1 MVNMEL
7 KETEK
12 NLLEAVS
19 HIIETDGFTKIGVN
33 RIARQAGCDKVLIY
47 RYFGG
52 LDGLLVEWAK
62 RHDYYSFAYSEFIE
76 NIKGAEEKDIRQIVK
91 DVLIRQLHY
100 LKDNVLMQ
108 ELLVWELSG
117 QSSFKGILEARERSG
132 YKLQEELNRYLN
144 VGNDN
149 EMAIAIIVSAI
160 NYIVLFTR
168 QYQKINGIDFG
179 NTEAWNRMESQIF
192 KYVDFIFAGYQG
204 GNGGSGTLEINSSVS
219 I

>member
-1 MVNMEL
+1 MEL

-12 NLLEAVS
+12 RLLEAVS
-19 HIIETDGFTKIGVN
+19 QIIENDGFTKIGVN
-33 RIARQAGCDKVLIY
+33 RIANQAGCDKVLIY

-76 NIKGAEEKDIRQIVK
+76 TIKKAESKDIKQIVK
-91 DVLIRQLHY
+91 NVFMRQLYH

-117 QSSFKGILEARERSG
+117 HSSFKGIIEERERIG
-132 YKLQEELNRYLN
+132 YKLQKELNRVLN
-144 VGNDN
+144 TDSDN
-149 EMAIAIIVSAI
+149 SMSIAIIVSAI

-168 QYQKINGIDFG
+168 QYHKINGIDFSKP
-179 NTEAWNRMESQIF
+179 EAWDRMKSTISR
-192 KYVDFIFAGYQG
+192 YVDFIFEET
-204 GNGGSGTLEINSSVS
+204 SL
-219 I
+219 

>member
-1 MVNMEL
+1 MSPHSDTAIYMEL

-12 NLLEAVS
+12 NLLDAVS

-33 RIARQAGCDKVLIY
+33 RIAKQAGCDKVLIY

-62 RHDYYSFAYSEFIE
+62 RHDYYSFAYSEFKE
-76 NIKGAEEKDIRQIVK
+76 TIKGVGEKDIRQIVK

-100 LKDNVLMQ
+100 LKGSVLMQ

-117 QSSFKGILEARERSG
+117 QSSFKGILETRERSG

-149 EMAIAIIVSAI
+149 DISIAMIISAI

-168 QYQKINGIDFG
+168 QYHRINGIDFSEP
-179 NTEAWNRMESQIF
+179 EAWGRLETMIS
-192 KYVDFIFAGYQG
+192 KYVDFIF
-204 GNGGSGTLEINSSVS
+204 ENSNL
-219 I
+219 

>member
-1 MVNMEL
+1 MKNMEL

-12 NLLEAVS
+12 NLLDAVS
-19 HIIETDGFTKIGVN
+19 YIIENDGFTKIGVN
-33 RIARQAGCDKVLIY
+33 RIANKAGCDKVLIY

-76 NIKGAEEKDIRQIVK
+76 TIKDAEDRDVKQIVK

-108 ELLVWELSG
+108 ELMIWELSG
-117 QSSFKGILEARERSG
+117 HSSFKGILEERERSG
-132 YKLQEELNRYLN
+132 YKLQEELNRYLKI
-144 VGNDN
+144 GNDN
-149 EMAIAIIVSAI
+149 DISIAIIISAI

-168 QYQKINGIDFG
+168 QYHKINGIDFSKP
-179 NTEAWNRMESQIF
+179 EAWERLETMIS
-192 KYVDFIFAGYQG
+192 KYVDFIFK
-204 GNGGSGTLEINSSVS
+204 NSGL
-219 I
+219 

>member
-1 MVNMEL
+1 MEL

-19 HIIETDGFTKIGVN
+19 YIIENDGFTKIGVN
-33 RIARQAGCDKVLIY
+33 RIANQAGCDKVLIY

-76 NIKGAEEKDIRQIVK
+76 TIKSAEGKDIKQIVK

-117 QSSFKGILEARERSG
+117 HSSFKGILEERERSG

-144 VGNDN
+144 IGNDN
-149 EMAIAIIVSAI
+149 DMSVTMIISAI

-168 QYQKINGIDFG
+168 QYHRINGIDFSKP
-179 NTEAWNRMESQIF
+179 EAWGRLETMISE
-192 KYVDFIFAGYQG
+192 YVDFIF
-204 GNGGSGTLEINSSVS
+204 ENSSL
-219 I
+219 

>member
-1 MVNMEL
+1 MEL

-12 NLLEAVS
+12 RLLEAVS
-19 HIIETDGFTKIGVN
+19 QIIENDGFTKIGVN
-33 RIARQAGCDKVLIY
+33 RIANQAGCDKVLIY

-76 NIKGAEEKDIRQIVK
+76 TIKRAEGKNIKQIVT
-91 DVLIRQLHY
+91 DVLVRQLHH

-117 QSSFKGILEARERSG
+117 HSSFKIIIEERERVG
-132 YKLQEELNRYLN
+132 YKLQEELNRCLSTDS
-144 VGNDN
+144 DN
-149 EMAIAIIVSAI
+149 NMSIAIIVSAI

-168 QYQKINGIDFG
+168 QYHKINGIDFSKP
-179 NTEAWNRMESQIF
+179 EAWDRMETMISI
-192 KYVDFIFAGYQG
+192 YVDFIFDGK
-204 GNGGSGTLEINSSVS
+204 NL
-219 I
+219 

>member
-1 MVNMEL
+1 MEL

-12 NLLEAVS
+12 RLLEAVS
-19 HIIETDGFTKIGVN
+19 QIIENDGFTKIGVN
-33 RIARQAGCDKVLIY
+33 RIANQAGCDKVLIY

-76 NIKGAEEKDIRQIVK
+76 TIKKVESKDIKQIVK
-91 DVLIRQLHY
+91 NVFMRQLYH

-117 QSSFKGILEARERSG
+117 HSSFKGIIEERERIG
-132 YKLQEELNRYLN
+132 YKLQKELNRVLN
-144 VGNDN
+144 TDSDN
-149 EMAIAIIVSAI
+149 SMSIAIIVSAI

-168 QYQKINGIDFG
+168 QYHKINGIDFSKP
-179 NTEAWNRMESQIF
+179 EAWDRMKSTISR
-192 KYVDFIFAGYQG
+192 YVDFIFEET
-204 GNGGSGTLEINSSVS
+204 SL
-219 I
+219 

>member
-1 MVNMEL
+1 MSPHSDTAIYMEL

-12 NLLEAVS
+12 NLLDAVS

-33 RIARQAGCDKVLIY
+33 RIAKQAGCDKVLIY

-52 LDGLLVEWAK
+52 LNGLLVEWAK

-76 NIKGAEEKDIRQIVK
+76 TIKDAEDKDVKQIVK
-91 DVLIRQLHY
+91 DVLLRQLHY
-100 LKDNVLMQ
+100 LKGSVLMQ
-108 ELLVWELSG
+108 ELLVWEVSG

-149 EMAIAIIVSAI
+149 DISIAIIISAI
-160 NYIVLFTR
+160 NYIILFTR
-168 QYQKINGIDFG
+168 QYHKLNGTDFSKP
-179 NTEAWNRMESQIF
+179 EAWNRLETMIS
-192 KYVDFIFAGYQG
+192 KYVDFIF
-204 GNGGSGTLEINSSVS
+204 SNSNL
-219 I
+219 

>member
-1 MVNMEL
+1 MEL

-12 NLLEAVS
+12 RLLEAVS
-19 HIIETDGFTKIGVN
+19 QIIENDGFTKIGVN
-33 RIARQAGCDKVLIY
+33 RIANQAGCDKVLIY

-76 NIKGAEEKDIRQIVK
+76 TIKKAESKDIKQIVK
-91 DVLIRQLHY
+91 NVFMRQLYH

-117 QSSFKGILEARERSG
+117 HSSFKGIIEERERIG
-132 YKLQEELNRYLN
+132 YKLQKELNRVLN
-144 VGNDN
+144 TDSDN
-149 EMAIAIIVSAI
+149 SMSIAIIVSAI

-168 QYQKINGIDFG
+168 QYHKINGIDFSKP
-179 NTEAWNRMESQIF
+179 EAWDRMKSTISQICGF
-192 KYVDFIFAGYQG
+192 YI
-204 GNGGSGTLEINSSVS
+204 
-219 I
+219 

>member
-1 MVNMEL
+1 MEL

-12 NLLEAVS
+12 RLLEAVS
-19 HIIETDGFTKIGVN
+19 QIIESDGFTKIGVN
-33 RIARQAGCDKVLIY
+33 RIANQAGCDKVLIY

-76 NIKGAEEKDIRQIVK
+76 TIKRTESKDIKQIVK
-91 DVLIRQLHY
+91 DVFMRQLHH

-117 QSSFKGILEARERSG
+117 HSSFKGIIEERERIG
-132 YKLQEELNRYLN
+132 YKLQEELNRVLN
-144 VGNDN
+144 TDSDN
-149 EMAIAIIVSAI
+149 SMSIAIIVSAI

-168 QYQKINGIDFG
+168 QYHKINGIDFSKP
-179 NTEAWNRMESQIF
+179 EAWDRMKSTISR
-192 KYVDFIFAGYQG
+192 YVDFIFEET
-204 GNGGSGTLEINSSVS
+204 SL
-219 I
+219 

>member
-1 MVNMEL
+1 MAIYMEL

-12 NLLEAVS
+12 NLLDAVS

-33 RIARQAGCDKVLIY
+33 RIAKQAGCDKVLIY

-76 NIKGAEEKDIRQIVK
+76 TIKGAGEKEIRQIVK
-91 DVLIRQLHY
+91 DVLMRQLHY
-100 LKDNVLMQ
+100 LKGSVLMQ
-108 ELLVWELSG
+108 ELLVWELSD

-149 EMAIAIIVSAI
+149 DISIAMIISAI

-168 QYQKINGIDFG
+168 QYHKLNGMDFSKP
-179 NTEAWNRMESQIF
+179 EAWDRLETMIS
-192 KYVDFIFAGYQG
+192 KYVDFIFS
-204 GNGGSGTLEINSSVS
+204 NSGL
-219 I
+219 

>member
-1 MVNMEL
+1 MSPLGDTMNYMEL

-12 NLLEAVS
+12 NLLDAVS
-19 HIIETDGFTKIGVN
+19 HIIENDGFTKIGVN
-33 RIARQAGCDKVLIY
+33 RIANKAGCDKVLIY

-76 NIKGAEEKDIRQIVK
+76 TIKRAESKDIKQIVK

-117 QSSFKGILEARERSG
+117 HSSFKGILEERERSG

-144 VGNDN
+144 TGNDTD
-149 EMAIAIIVSAI
+149 MYIATIISAI

-168 QYQKINGIDFG
+168 QYHKINGIDFSKP
-179 NTEAWNRMESQIF
+179 ESWGRLKTVIS
-192 KYVDFIFAGYQG
+192 KYVDFIFA
-204 GNGGSGTLEINSSVS
+204 NSSL
-219 I
+219 

>member
-1 MVNMEL
+1 MEL

-12 NLLEAVS
+12 RLLEAVS
-19 HIIETDGFTKIGVN
+19 QIIENDGFTKIGVN
-33 RIARQAGCDKVLIY
+33 RIANQAGCDKVLIY

-76 NIKGAEEKDIRQIVK
+76 TIKKAESKDIKQIVK
-91 DVLIRQLHY
+91 NVFMRQLYH

-117 QSSFKGILEARERSG
+117 HSSFKGIIEERERIG
-132 YKLQEELNRYLN
+132 YKLQKELNRVLN
-144 VGNDN
+144 TDSDN
-149 EMAIAIIVSAI
+149 SMSIDIIVSAI

-168 QYQKINGIDFG
+168 QYHKINGIDFSKP
-179 NTEAWNRMESQIF
+179 EAWDRMKSTISR
-192 KYVDFIFAGYQG
+192 YVDFIFEET
-204 GNGGSGTLEINSSVS
+204 SL
-219 I
+219 

>member
-1 MVNMEL
+1 MEL

-19 HIIETDGFTKIGVN
+19 HIIENDGFSKIGVN
-33 RIARQAGCDKVLIY
+33 RIANQAGCDKVLIY

-76 NIKGAEEKDIRQIVK
+76 TIKRAEEKDIRQIVK
-91 DVLIRQLHY
+91 DVLLRQLHY

-132 YKLQEELNRYLN
+132 YQLQEELNRYPDH
-144 VGNDN
+144 GNDTD
-149 EMAIAIIVSAI
+149 MSIAMIISAI
-160 NYIVLFTR
+160 NFIVLFTR
-168 QYQKINGIDFG
+168 QYHRFNGIDFSKP
-179 NTEAWNRMESQIF
+179 EAWDRLETQVSR
-192 KYVDFIFAGYQG
+192 YVDFIFE
-204 GNGGSGTLEINSSVS
+204 TNSL
-219 I
+219 